1 MHSAFTDWWPAP
13 AKLNLCLHINGRRE
27 DGYHELQTLF
37 QFIDWG
43 DRLRFRPRR
52 DGRIT
57 LSPALPGVAS
67 EDNLIVRAAR
77 ALQQHSGTELGADIE
92 LDKRLPMG
100 GGIGGGSSDA
110 ATTLVA
116 LNQLWQSGLDE
127 DTLASL
133 GLALGA
139 DVPVFVRGRAAMADG
154 VGEQLRPVEVAE
166 PWYLVVAP
174 KVEVSTAAVFGHP
187 DLPRDTPKIPGLER
201 QPQHWKN
208 DCQTLVCD
216 LYPQVAKALGRLLDY
231 APSKMTGTGSCV
243 FAVFTDSDSAR
254 AAREALPQDW
264 VAQVARGCNRS
275 PLLNHLDA
283 AASVID

>member
-13 AKLNLCLHINGRRE
+13 AKLNLCLHINGRRA

-43 DRLRFRPRR
+43 DRLRFRLRQ
-52 DGRIT
+52 DGEIT
-57 LSPALPGVAS
+57 LSPALPGVPS
-67 EDNLIVRAAR
+67 EQNLIVRAAR
-77 ALQQHSGTELGADIE
+77 ALQQHTGTGLGADIE

-116 LNQLWQSGLDE
+116 LNSLWQTAVDE
-127 DTLASL
+127 DTLAEL
-133 GLALGA
+133 GLKLGA

-154 VGEQLRPVEVAE
+154 VGEQLRPVEVDE

-174 KVEVSTAAVFGHP
+174 DAEVSTAAVFTHP

-201 QPQHWKN
+201 QPEQWKN
-208 DCQTLVCD
+208 DCQPLVCG
-216 LYPQVAKALGRLLDY
+216 LYPQVAKALARLLDY

-243 FAVFTDSDSAR
+243 FAVFTDENSAR
-254 AAREALPQDW
+254 AAREALPRDW
-264 VAQVARGCNRS
+264 VAHVAKGCNRS
-275 PLLNHLDA
+275 PLLLRRDSA
-283 AASVID
+283 DSVIE